1 MPNLGFNYV
10 LICLMQLFKLQN
22 SIAGVKEPMSQR
34 PQFPSNREVA
44 VVLLFSYMP
53 TNLVFFTFRVVL
65 ASSTN

>member
-22 SIAGVKEPMSQR
+22 SIAGVEERMSQR

-44 VVLLFSYMP
+44 VVLLFSYVP
-53 TNLVFFTFRVVL
+53 INLVFFHF
-65 ASSTN
+65 

>member
-22 SIAGVKEPMSQR
+22 SIAGVEEPMSQR

-44 VVLLFSYMP
+44 VVLLFSYVP
-53 TNLVFFTFRVVL
+53 INLVFFTFRVVL